1 MILNMYN
8 KNKRRI
14 INIAF
19 FLGLLLMVS
28 GHVFTQLLSDLDEV
42 WVYNFARCIT
52 NGLLP
57 YKDISMIITPLFP
70 YICAMFLKIFG
81 NELIVLRC
89 LECFEIAILLF
100 MIYKILRR
108 IKVEKWLSL
117 IFIIRTFL
125 LLLIHRCIII

>member
-81 NELIVLRC
+81 NELI
-89 LECFEIAILLF
+89 IL
-100 MIYKILRR
+100 Y
-108 IKVEKWLSL
+108 EYG
-117 IFIIRTFL
+117 
-125 LLLIHRCIII
+125 